1 MLCMKWRNGN
11 REKKH
16 FAASWIDV
24 NASILFLLIYS
35 PYGPRD
41 FLRRDSIWLLPLI
54 TQILQKVPEG
64 KMMLFEVCVP
74 QYIFIRTPKLKLS
87 QTILCIYI
95 YLFIYKACN
104 FGFGL
109 IETSREL
116 LDPSEGVQIHSDQP
130 NLVCKLCYTFWWW
143 QCLCE
148 NVD

>member
-11 REKKH
+11 REKIH
-16 FAASWIDV
+16 VAASWIDV
-24 NASILFLLIYS
+24 NASIIFVLIYS

-64 KMMLFEVCVP
+64 KMMLFEVCVL

-95 YLFIYKACN
+95 YTKLGK

-116 LDPSEGVQIHSDQP
+116 LDPSEGVQIHSNQP
-130 NLVCKLCYTFWWW
+130 NLVWKLCCTFWLLW